1 MYKQKTNTMDYLKR
15 RYIGVKG
22 LDGSLDDE
30 TGRFLLLVPALY
42 VDKKYVAYC
51 CPPCSKTHKHGSGGD
66 LFNRVESRWSH
77 CRVKKSD
84 VEIVIS
90 SLTPR
95 VRPLDHRNAL
105 SKNPSGFVVVE

>member
-1 MYKQKTNTMDYLKR
+1 MDYLKA

-42 VDKKYVAYC
+42 VDEKYLAYC
-51 CPPCSKTHKHGSGGD
+51 CPLCLKTHKHGSTGD

-84 VEIVIS
+84 VGQ
-90 SLTPR
+90 R
-95 VRPLDHRNAL
+95 L
-105 SKNPSGFVVVE
+105 SPATGRFFV